1 MRCIKSWKN
10 YAKKR
15 SSTIYHYQMMI
26 YCIQQFI
33 NLLELQFKRIKT
45 IKFNWKVKKGI
56 GRQKSNTYIKAR
68 RRQEKSIRKKLMLLM
83 FGWIII
89 KFLRNM
95 WPKMTLKNIY
105 LKKLLIKDSA
115 SQSFKFLWLL
125 WTFVLTKSRK
135 NSNWRPQNTKGERI
149 NDLTLRIQKNNLSKY
164 LKNFHQISQLQ
175 LVYNTK

>member
-1 MRCIKSWKN
+1 MRCIKSWKD
-10 YAKKR
+10 YVKKR

-26 YCIQQFI
+26 CCIQQFI
-33 NLLELQFKRIKT
+33 NLLELQLTCIKT
-45 IKFNWKVKKGI
+45 IKSNRKVKKGI
-56 GRQKSNTYIKAR
+56 GRKKSNTGIQAR
-68 RRQEKSIRKKLMLLM
+68 RRQEKSIRTKLMLLM
-83 FGWIII
+83 FGWIRII
-89 KFLRNM
+89 FPRIM
-95 WPKMTLKNIY
+95 WPKMMLKNIY
-105 LKKLLIKDSA
+105 LKKLLVKNSA